1 MKGKQMQARAPS
13 AWPTKH
19 RAELWDHP
27 TGEDQESSP
36 GSFVSRDIMASSG
49 FFHSFALLYL
59 IDLMD
64 HTAL

>member
-1 MKGKQMQARAPS
+1 MWVHAPL
-13 AWPTKH
+13 AWPAKR
-19 RAELWDHP
+19 RAELWYHQ
-27 TGEDQESSP
+27 TGEDQESGP

-49 FFHSFALLYL
+49 FFHSFPLLYL